1 MKKNWYVVL
10 TTIFIVAVFAF
21 YLCIGE
27 NSYIAVHDNLDLF
40 VAQFKMLSNRNL
52 FLQHGVSAPFLGGV
66 TRDGLPSELSL
77 YTILYMIFP
86 AFYAY
91 VIGYIVKV
99 LIGLFSSVMLA
110 RDVLGDAEYKN
121 ARPFAWICGFA
132 YGALNMFPAFGIP
145 FASIPLIIYFL
156 RKIYLLGR
164 SKSEFAA
171 AKNMNMYRIKMLK
184 WMFLVFC
191 YPFVSYFSYFG
202 IFILAYLVVA
212 IIWLWIKDRKL
223 SLPLV
228 GGLVVLAIGNVVF
241 EYRLFNMMLFSD
253 VESIRST
260 MVESSL
266 GAAEIMGQIGDVFVN
281 GMMHADDAHKYL
293 VMPVCIIYFLILNI
307 RYIAQKNVKG
317 IFTDVYNLGV
327 LTLVFNSV
335 VYGIYYSEFF
345 RSIVET
351 ILPPLKGWQ
360 FNRTIF
366 FSPFVWYAML
376 FIICYRLWK
385 CGSEM
390 MANVDKVGR
399 ASVGANGC
407 SGVKGVATA
416 IVDGGTAAGASVAGR
431 LGRLYK
437 VAAIVMPVIAVMVI
451 LLQPQRYNDLYNTA
465 YGTAFKVLKGY
476 ELDTLNY
483 REFYSTELFDTIKA
497 DLNYSEDEWS
507 VAYGMH
513 PAILEYNDIST
524 LDGYLGFYPQS
535 YKESF
540 REVIAPALER
550 VPESKIY
557 YDNWGARCYLYS
569 GTDLS
574 IVMATK
580 SMYGV
585 TDTDIYINSEALAD
599 LGCKYIFSRIE
610 ISNTEDAGLRLIR
623 SYDGAE
629 YDSPYVIYVYEIDN

>member
-1 MKKNWYVVL
+1 MKKNWYVIL

-91 VIGYIVKV
+91 IIGYIVKV
-99 LIGLFSSVMLA
+99 LIGLCSSIMLA

-164 SKSEFAA
+164 SKSEFAS
-171 AKNMNMYRIKMLK
+171 AKNMNMYRIKMMK
-184 WMFLVFC
+184 WMVLVFC

-266 GAAEIMGQIGDVFVN
+266 SAAEIMGQIGDVFVN
-281 GMMHADDAHKYL
+281 GMMHADDAHKYF
-293 VMPVCIIYFLILNI
+293 VMPACIIYFLILNI
-307 RYIAQKNVKG
+307 RYIAKKNVKG
-317 IFTDVYNLGV
+317 IFTDVYNLGA

-399 ASVGANGC
+399 ASV
-407 SGVKGVATA
+407 
-416 IVDGGTAAGASVAGR
+416 AGR
-431 LGRLYK
+431 FCRLYK

-465 YGTAFKVLKGY
+465 YGTAFKVLTGY

-610 ISNTEDAGLRLIR
+610 ISNTEDAGLRLVR

-629 YDSPYVIYVYEIDN
+629 YDSPYMIYVYEIDN

>member
-1 MKKNWYVVL
+1 LGSAVKKNWYVVL

-164 SKSEFAA
+164 SKSEFAS
-171 AKNMNMYRIKMLK
+171 AKNMNMYRIKMMK
-184 WMFLVFC
+184 WMVLVFC

-223 SLPLV
+223 SLPLAC
-228 GGLVVLAIGNVVF
+228 GLVVLTIGNVVF

-266 GAAEIMGQIGDVFVN
+266 SASEIMGQICDVFVN
-281 GMMHADDAHKYL
+281 GMMHADDAHKYF

-307 RYIAQKNVKG
+307 RYIAKKNVKG
-317 IFTDVYNLGV
+317 IFTDVYNLGA
-327 LTLVFNSV
+327 LTIVFNSV

-385 CGSEM
+385 CGNEM
-390 MANVDKVGR
+390 MTNVDKVGR
-399 ASVGANGC
+399 ASV
-407 SGVKGVATA
+407 
-416 IVDGGTAAGASVAGR
+416 AGR
-431 LGRLYK
+431 FCRLYK

-610 ISNTEDAGLRLIR
+610 ISNTEDAGLRLVR